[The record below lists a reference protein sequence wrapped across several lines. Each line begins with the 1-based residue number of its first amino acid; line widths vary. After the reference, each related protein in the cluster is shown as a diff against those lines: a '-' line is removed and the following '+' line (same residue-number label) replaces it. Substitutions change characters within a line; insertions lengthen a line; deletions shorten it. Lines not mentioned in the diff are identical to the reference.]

1 MANKI
6 TTYKPEHHVSFLLL
20 PPTAPPGDYTGILDR
35 ALTFSPQLP
44 SMTVLVPIEDDLI
57 DEEDLERF
65 TVSLILVTDNALV
78 LIALPQVEV
87 NHRRQ
92 RW

>member
-1 MANKI
+1 MANNI
-6 TTYKPEHHVSFLLL
+6 TIYKSEHHVSFLLS
-20 PPTAPPGDYTGILDR
+20 PTAPPGDYTGILDR